1 MSDGEMTSAQL
12 RKSADPLWWV
22 VTALLSVGSA
32 ALPSFLGIE
41 ADKIG
46 HLMLVECALFFTGA
60 LVGCMRPD
68 RPWRWAA
75 ASVIAFA
82 VRDAAIMVA
91 GTGMARAKVPEIILA
106 LAGTSGVY
114 CLYALP
120 VLLGAVLGA
129 SVMHAG
135 LR

>member
-1 MSDGEMTSAQL
+1 MSDGATTGSHL
-12 RKSADPLWWV
+12 RKSADPLWWGV
-22 VTALLSVGSA
+22 AAILSLGSA
-32 ALPSFLGIE
+32 ALPKFLGIE
-41 ADKIG
+41 ADRIG

-60 LVGCMRPD
+60 LVGCVRPD

-75 ASVIAFA
+75 ASVSAFA
-82 VRDAAIMVA
+82 LRDASIMIA
-91 GTGMARAKVPEIILA
+91 QTGMERAKVPEVLVA
-106 LAGTSGVY
+106 LAGNSGMY

-120 VLLGAVLGA
+120 VLLGALLGA